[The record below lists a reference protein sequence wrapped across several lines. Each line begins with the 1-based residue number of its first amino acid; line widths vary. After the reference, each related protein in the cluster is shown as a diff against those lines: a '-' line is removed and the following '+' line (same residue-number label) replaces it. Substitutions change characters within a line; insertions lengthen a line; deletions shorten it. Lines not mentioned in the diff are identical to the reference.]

1 MATGCSI
8 CSTNNDYGVVC
19 LAPTLGGGGFVE
31 QSWADYMYDETLFLD
46 GSLIDI
52 YSWNLIQRGDHGT
65 PDGGPELGIAILGPR
80 GDNNYLGISYGCT
93 ECYSDATEC
102 VTKECEYS
110 ETSCTGFG
118 CGQDRKCQDNIINM
132 APGSGFDEL
141 STFWKFSEPWSA
153 VKDGVP
159 TSIVTGPRPGPEG
172 GDVFISTY
180 MCVGVQHVESE
191 MSNCGN
197 TCLMDEWE
205 HEGVRQSFR
214 ITCDTWNF

>member
-1 MATGCSI
+1 
-8 CSTNNDYGVVC
+8 
-19 LAPTLGGGGFVE
+19 
-31 QSWADYMYDETLFLD
+31 MYDETL
-46 GSLIDI
+46 SSWMAPYIDI

-80 GDNNYLGISYGCT
+80 GDNNYLGISGCT
-93 ECYSDATEC
+93 ECDATGC

-110 ETSCTGFG
+110 ETSCETTSVSGSPGFG
-118 CGQDRKCQDNIINM
+118 CGPDPSTWPAEDRKCQDNIMNM

-180 MCVGVQHVESE
+180 MCVGGVHVESE

-197 TCLMDEWE
+197 TCLMEEWE
-205 HEGVRQSFR
+205 HEGVRESFL